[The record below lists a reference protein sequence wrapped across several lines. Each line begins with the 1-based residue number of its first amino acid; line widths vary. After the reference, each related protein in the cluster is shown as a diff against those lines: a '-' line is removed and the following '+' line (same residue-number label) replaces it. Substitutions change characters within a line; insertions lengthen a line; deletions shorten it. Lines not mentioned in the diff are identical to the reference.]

1 MLEAEK
7 EVILNEKLSIDL
19 DKFHELSED
28 EKRKVILQFKQ
39 EKTMYWQLIAA
50 QLYIGLIIAS
60 LAIAIIYWLLCI
72 IDKNF
77 NYLIF
82 PFPLKIFPL

>member
-60 LAIAIIYWLLCI
+60 LAIAIIYWL
-72 IDKNF
+72 F
-77 NYLIF
+77 VHH
-82 PFPLKIFPL
+82 